1 MTRSGFEQTCKIHMK
16 PKATSRSAPL
26 FPDLEPLN
34 DLLRTPPLST
44 QDRLLHIQALGRRID
59 RYIRL
64 MRSVGS
70 MAGSSAEA
78 KELAVAVFHEC
89 LAALEPPLGRIP
101 EELQRLSAKRG
112 GKLDP

>member
-44 QDRLLHIQALGRRID
+44 EDRLLHIQALARRID
-59 RYIRL
+59 RYIRF
-64 MRSVGS
+64 MRAVGS
-70 MAGSSAEA
+70 MAGSSGEA
-78 KELAVAVFHEC
+78 KNLAVVVFHEC
-89 LAALEPPLGRIP
+89 LEALEPSLGRIP
-101 EELQRLSAKRG
+101 KKLQRLSEKRRTEF
-112 GKLDP
+112 DP